1 MQNPT
6 LDERDAECRLWVE
19 SSLSM
24 SDRIV
29 AKFQSRQNKSIA
41 LHIISVSCASLG
53 GAYGLVELVLD
64 LDYILELEWIC
75 GKMDT
80 HYESF
85 RVIKIIPWRYGILV
99 SN

>member
-1 MQNPT
+1 LKPPDQ
-6 LDERDAECRLWVE
+6 V
-19 SSLSM
+19 
-24 SDRIV
+24 
-29 AKFQSRQNKSIA
+29 QSFTNHIHA
-41 LHIISVSCASLG
+41 LRPLG
-53 GAYGLVELVLD
+53 GAYGLVELVPD

-85 RVIKIIPWRYGILV
+85 RVIKIITWRYGILV